1 MCVCVSSLCG
11 NDRCKQCT
19 IQKVAQFTLTD
30 GSVKRKERETS
41 KGEGKMAEVLQLQR
55 GRGGKSIS
63 MQNSSEPL
71 DACGAIDDH
80 MKSREREAEKK

>member
-1 MCVCVSSLCG
+1 
-11 NDRCKQCT
+11 
-19 IQKVAQFTLTD
+19 
-30 GSVKRKERETS
+30 
-41 KGEGKMAEVLQLQR
+41 MAEVLQLQR

-80 MKSREREAEKK
+80 MKKSRERERSGEKVRPVTV